1 MDRVQKA
8 ASSHRTATTDFCGFT
23 SHRLCVLFTAML
35 LLPSAASSTE
45 YVVGVIMVSRSE
57 ENRFDIQRIGPAI
70 DIAAEETCRH
80 VYGTKLQ
87 LTPAYYPHRCSARFA
102 IGRATDL
109 VQRVPRVTAFVG
121 PSCSSDLYIVE
132 SFAGYRHIPIVTGLG
147 DSFERTPNQTSTLIR
162 TSYVLRDKARAILAF
177 LGHFDWRRFGIVYRD
192 RNVYYE
198 SLFNELSELAEGLN
212 MSITC
217 KRHFLRDEKTKVV
230 MSDLRAIM
238 ADIKECA
245 RIVVLLTGEKE
256 VRTMLEHAQDLG
268 MTSSGEYAFLYP
280 ELFQGEAAGNI
291 SWSKDVD
298 DQQRRVR
305 LRAAFES
312 LMIISL
318 NQPVSDEYM
327 RFSNEVKHRSRTQ
340 YQFPNYMERVVNYFT
355 ASFHDAV
362 VMLCKAIN
370 ETVASGL
377 DPYDGDNLVKKMR
390 NASINGVSG
399 RVVIDM
405 NGDRVADYALLD
417 QVDPSTGHFDVVL
430 QYFGANQSYQTVNAI
445 HWPGKG
451 PPVDVPYCGFDG
463 KDPKCLKTE
472 DFPFFETV
480 IISALVF
487 LIIMLICAFLI
498 YRKMQLESAIANM
511 SWRIRWEEITFTR
524 NQRSSWM
531 MSRLS
536 ITSAMSTKM
545 EKGWVH
551 WAPDLRDSA
560 FMEAAAKA
568 NEQQFILTGSL
579 KGIVVSVKRL
589 PHQKRIELTRS
600 VLIEL
605 KQMRETQHENIA
617 RFVGACIDVPNIAII
632 TEYCPKG
639 SLQDVLHN
647 DSLRLEWLFRYSLIN
662 DIVKGMSYL
671 HSSEIGTHGRLR
683 SSNCLVDSHFVLKLT
698 DFGLPTFRKDET
710 YSPFITEG
718 SQKFL
723 WKAPELLRLKQ
734 CPSGGTQKGDVYSF
748 GIILQ
753 EISLREDAFY
763 PHCDRMEN
771 ADMLARVMSL
781 EDPPFRPIV
790 EKDACI
796 SELHQLMTRCWAE
809 DPDDRPSF
817 NQIKVHM
824 RVINRGYHGEVNIMD
839 NIMARMEQYAN
850 ELEVLVE
857 QRTAAFLEEKRKS
870 EELLYQVLPRSVAE
884 QLKRGKAVIPELYD
898 SVTIYFSDIV
908 GFTSMCSSSTPI
920 QVVDFLNDLYTCFDA
935 VISDFDVYKVETI
948 GDAYMVVSGLPDRNG
963 HSHAREVARMALSLL
978 RAIRNFRIRHRPD
991 DTLKLRI
998 GIHTGPC
1005 CAGVVGQKM
1014 PRYCLFGDTVNT
1026 ASRMESN
1033 GEALRIHVSPDT
1045 KTVLERFGTFHLEP
1059 RGGIEIKGKGLMHTY
1074 WLLGEHSKD
1083 LRVLDGVK
1091 KVMI

>member
-1 MDRVQKA
+1 MDRVQ
-8 ASSHRTATTDFCGFT
+8 ASVPYPNAMACVFSRSC
-23 SHRLCVLFTAML
+23 RLLFYFAVLTLMFFEAVDSL
-35 LLPSAASSTE
+35 E
-45 YVVGVIMVSRSE
+45 HVVGVIMVSHSE

-70 DIAAEETCRH
+70 DIAAEETCRQ
-80 VYGTKLQ
+80 VYETQLR
-87 LTPAYYPHRCSARFA
+87 LTPAYYPHRCSARYA

-109 VQRVPRVTAFVG
+109 VESEQHVTAFVG
-121 PSCSSDLYIVE
+121 PSCSSDLHIVE
-132 SFAGYRHIPIVTGLG
+132 SYAGYRHIPIVTGLG
-147 DSFERTPNQTSTLIR
+147 DSFQRTRGQTSTLIR

-177 LGHFDWRRFGIVYRD
+177 LGHFQWRNFGIVYRD
-192 RNVYYE
+192 RNIYYE
-198 SLFNELSELAEGLN
+198 ALFNELSDLAEGLN
-212 MSITC
+212 MTITC
-217 KRHFLRDEKTKVV
+217 KRHFLRNEKTKVV

-238 ADIKECA
+238 ADIKECS
-245 RIVVLLTGEKE
+245 RVVVLLTGEKE
-256 VRTMLEHAQDLG
+256 VRTMLEHAQSLG

-291 SWSKDVD
+291 SWTKGVD
-298 DQQRRVR
+298 DPMRQRR
-305 LRAAFES
+305 LREAFES

-318 NQPVSDEYM
+318 MQPVSAEYM
-327 RFSNEVKHRSRTQ
+327 RFSDEVKQRSLTK
-340 YQFPNYMERVVNYFT
+340 YKLSNYNEQVVNYFT

-370 ETVASGL
+370 ETVTSGL
-377 DPYDGDNLVKKMR
+377 NPHVGENLVDKMR

-430 QYFGANQSYQTVNAI
+430 QYFGANQSYQALNDI

-463 KDPKCLKTE
+463 KDPKCLKTD

-480 IISALVF
+480 IISALV
-487 LIIMLICAFLI
+487 LLVIILICAFLV
-498 YRKMQLESAIANM
+498 YRKLQLESAIANM
-511 SWRIRWEEITFTR
+511 SWRIKWEEITFTR

-536 ITSAMSTKM
+536 ITSAMSSKM

-551 WAPDLRDSA
+551 WAPPELRDSA
-560 FMEAAAKA
+560 LLEAATKA
-568 NEQQFILTGSL
+568 NEQQFILTGSF
-579 KGIVVSVKRL
+579 KGTVVSVKRL

-617 RFVGACIDVPNIAII
+617 RFVGACVDVPNIAII

-671 HSSEIGTHGRLR
+671 HNSEIATHGRLR
-683 SSNCLVDSHFVLKLT
+683 SSNCLVDSHFVLKIT

-710 YSPFITEG
+710 YSPFVTEG

-723 WKAPELLRLKQ
+723 WKAPELLRLKH

-753 EISLREDAFY
+753 EIILREDAFY
-763 PHCDRMEN
+763 PHCDRLEN
-771 ADMLARVMSL
+771 SDILGRVMSL
-781 EDPPFRPIV
+781 EEPPFRPVV

-796 SELHQLMTRCWAE
+796 TELHQLMTRCWSE

-817 NQIKVHM
+817 NQIKILM

-908 GFTSMCSSSTPI
+908 GFTAMCSSSTPI

-935 VISDFDVYKVETI
+935 VINDFDVYKK
-948 GDAYMVVSGLPDRNG
+948 P
-963 HSHAREVARMALSLL
+963 
-978 RAIRNFRIRHRPD
+978 
-991 DTLKLRI
+991 
-998 GIHTGPC
+998 
-1005 CAGVVGQKM
+1005 
-1014 PRYCLFGDTVNT
+1014 
-1026 ASRMESN
+1026 
-1033 GEALRIHVSPDT
+1033 
-1045 KTVLERFGTFHLEP
+1045 
-1059 RGGIEIKGKGLMHTY
+1059 
-1074 WLLGEHSKD
+1074 
-1083 LRVLDGVK
+1083 
-1091 KVMI
+1091 

>member
-1 MDRVQKA
+1 MDRVQ
-8 ASSHRTATTDFCGFT
+8 ASVPYPNAMACVFSRSC
-23 SHRLCVLFTAML
+23 RLLFYFAVLTLMFFEAVDSL
-35 LLPSAASSTE
+35 E
-45 YVVGVIMVSRSE
+45 HVVGVIMVSHSE

-70 DIAAEETCRH
+70 DIAAEETCRQ
-80 VYGTKLQ
+80 VYETQLR
-87 LTPAYYPHRCSARFA
+87 LTPAYYPHRCSARYA

-109 VQRVPRVTAFVG
+109 VESEQHVTAFVG
-121 PSCSSDLYIVE
+121 PSCSSDLHIVE
-132 SFAGYRHIPIVTGLG
+132 SYAGYRHIPIVTGLG
-147 DSFERTPNQTSTLIR
+147 DSFQRTRGQTSTLIR

-177 LGHFDWRRFGIVYRD
+177 LGHFQWRNFGIVYRD
-192 RNVYYE
+192 RNIYYE
-198 SLFNELSELAEGLN
+198 ALFNELSDLAEGLN
-212 MSITC
+212 MTITC
-217 KRHFLRDEKTKVV
+217 KRHFLRNEKTKVV

-238 ADIKECA
+238 ADIKECS
-245 RIVVLLTGEKE
+245 RVVVLLTGEKE
-256 VRTMLEHAQDLG
+256 VRTMLEHAQSLG

-291 SWSKDVD
+291 SWTKGVD
-298 DQQRRVR
+298 DPMRQRR
-305 LRAAFES
+305 LREAFES

-318 NQPVSDEYM
+318 MQPVSAEYM
-327 RFSNEVKHRSRTQ
+327 RFSDEVKQRSLTK
-340 YQFPNYMERVVNYFT
+340 YKLSNYNEQVVNYFT

-370 ETVASGL
+370 ETVTSGL
-377 DPYDGDNLVKKMR
+377 NPHVGENLVDKMR

-430 QYFGANQSYQTVNAI
+430 QYFGANQSYQALNDI

-463 KDPKCLKTE
+463 KDPKCLKTD

-480 IISALVF
+480 IISALV
-487 LIIMLICAFLI
+487 LLVIILICAFLV
-498 YRKMQLESAIANM
+498 YRKLQLESAIANM
-511 SWRIRWEEITFTR
+511 SWRIKWEEITFTR

-536 ITSAMSTKM
+536 ITSAMSSKM

-551 WAPDLRDSA
+551 WAPPELRDSA
-560 FMEAAAKA
+560 LLEAATKA
-568 NEQQFILTGSL
+568 NEQQFILTGSF
-579 KGIVVSVKRL
+579 KGTVVSVKRL

-617 RFVGACIDVPNIAII
+617 RFVGACVDVPNIAII

-671 HSSEIGTHGRLR
+671 HNSEIATHGRLR
-683 SSNCLVDSHFVLKLT
+683 SSNCLVDSHFVLKIT

-710 YSPFITEG
+710 YSPFVTEG

-723 WKAPELLRLKQ
+723 WKAPELLRLKH

-753 EISLREDAFY
+753 EIILREDAFY
-763 PHCDRMEN
+763 PHCDRLEN
-771 ADMLARVMSL
+771 SDILGRVMSL
-781 EDPPFRPIV
+781 EEPPFRPVV

-796 SELHQLMTRCWAE
+796 TELHQLMTRCWSE

-817 NQIKVHM
+817 NQIKILM

-908 GFTSMCSSSTPI
+908 GFTAMCSSSTPI

-935 VISDFDVYKVETI
+935 VINDFDVYKIITTEGGTRSLMRHIPI
-948 GDAYMVVSGLPDRNG
+948 GEVYDGLTTR
-963 HSHAREVARMALSLL
+963 
-978 RAIRNFRIRHRPD
+978 
-991 DTLKLRI
+991 
-998 GIHTGPC
+998 
-1005 CAGVVGQKM
+1005 
-1014 PRYCLFGDTVNT
+1014 
-1026 ASRMESN
+1026 
-1033 GEALRIHVSPDT
+1033 
-1045 KTVLERFGTFHLEP
+1045 
-1059 RGGIEIKGKGLMHTY
+1059 
-1074 WLLGEHSKD
+1074 
-1083 LRVLDGVK
+1083 
-1091 KVMI
+1091 

>member
-1 MDRVQKA
+1 MAQFQRVA
-8 ASSHRTATTDFCGFT
+8 HAC
-23 SHRLCVLFTAML
+23 L
-35 LLPSAASSTE
+35 LLAVLSLTVASPVE
-45 YVVGVIMVSRSE
+45 YTVAVIMVSESE

-70 DIAAEETCRH
+70 DIAAEEKCRTDYATH
-80 VYGTKLQ
+80 LKIIE
-87 LTPAYYPHRCSARFA
+87 AYYPKRCSERYA

-109 VQRVPRVTAFVG
+109 LAAVTRVAAFVG
-121 PSCSSDLYIVE
+121 PSCSSDLNIVE
-132 SFAGYRHIPIVTGLG
+132 RYANYRQIPVVTGLG
-147 DSFERTPNQTSTLIR
+147 DSFERKPNQSSTLIR

-177 LGHFDWRRFGIVYRD
+177 LGHFQWTHFGIVYRD
-192 RNVYYE
+192 RNIYYE
-198 SLFNELSELAEGLN
+198 TLYNELADLAEGVN
-212 MSITC
+212 MTVTC
-217 KRHFLRDEKTKVV
+217 KRHFLRDDKTKMVL
-230 MSDLRAIM
+230 SDLRTIM
-238 ADIKECA
+238 ADIKRCA
-245 RIVVLLTGEKE
+245 RIVVLLSGEKE

-268 MTSSGEYAFLYP
+268 MTSSGEYAFLYS
-280 ELFQGEAAGNI
+280 ELFQSEAAGNI
-291 SWSKDVD
+291 SWSTGVD
-298 DQQRRVR
+298 DARRRER
-305 LRAAFES
+305 LRKAFES
-312 LMIISL
+312 LLIISL
-318 NQPVSDEYM
+318 NQPVSEEYL
-327 RFSNEVKHRSRTQ
+327 RFSNEVKRRSRKKYSFTGD
-340 YQFPNYMERVVNYFT
+340 MEQVVNYFT

-370 ETVASGL
+370 ETVTVGL
-377 DPYDGDNLVKKMR
+377 DPYAGVNLVNRMR
-390 NASINGVSG
+390 NANISGVSG
-399 RVVIDM
+399 RVVIDN
-405 NGDRVADYALLD
+405 NGDRIADYALLD
-417 QVDPSTGHFDVVL
+417 QVDPQTGHFDVVL
-430 QYFGANQSYQTVNAI
+430 KYFGANQSYQLVNDI

-451 PPVDVPYCGFDG
+451 PPVDVPFCGFDG
-463 KDPKCLKTE
+463 KDPKCLKTD
-472 DFPFFETV
+472 DFPFIETIV
-480 IISALVF
+480 ISVLVF
-487 LIIMLICAFLI
+487 IVVILICAFLV

-511 SWRIRWEEITFTR
+511 SWRIKWEEITFTR

-536 ITSAMSTKM
+536 ITSA
-545 EKGWVH
+545 
-551 WAPDLRDSA
+551 SA
-560 FMEAAAKA
+560 FLEAGSKA
-568 NEQQFILTGSL
+568 NEQQFSLTGAF
-579 KGIVVSVKRL
+579 KGTIVSVKRL
-589 PHQKRIELTRS
+589 HHQKRIELTRN

-617 RFVGACIDVPNIAII
+617 RFVGACIDVPNIAIL

-662 DIVKGMSYL
+662 DIVKGMTYL
-671 HSSEIGTHGRLR
+671 HGTEIGSHGRLR
-683 SSNCLVDSHFVLKLT
+683 SSNCVVDSHFVLKLT

-710 YSPFITEG
+710 YVPYVIEG
-718 SQKFL
+718 SQKYL
-723 WKAPELLRLKQ
+723 WKAPELLRLKH
-734 CPSGGTQKGDVYSF
+734 CSPTGTQKGDVYSF

-753 EISLREDAFY
+753 EIILREDAFY
-763 PHCDRMEN
+763 PHCDHLETS
-771 ADMLARVMSL
+771 DIVARVITP
-781 EDPPFRPIV
+781 EDPPFRPV
-790 EKDACI
+790 VDRDACI

-809 DPDDRPSF
+809 DPDERPTF
-817 NQIKVHM
+817 NHIKVMM

-884 QLKRGKAVIPELYD
+884 QLKRGNAVIPELYD

-963 HSHAREVARMALSLL
+963 HNHAREVARMALSLL
-978 RAIRNFRIRHRPD
+978 RAVRNFRIRHRPD

-998 GIHTGPC
+998 GMHTGPC

-1033 GEALRIHVSPDT
+1033 GEPLRIHVSPDT
-1045 KTVLERFGTFHLEP
+1045 KAVLERFGTFHLQP
-1059 RGGIEIKGKGLMHTY
+1059 RGGIDIKGKGLMHTF

-1083 LRVLDGVK
+1083 VLLHDGIK

>member
-1 MDRVQKA
+1 MDRVQ
-8 ASSHRTATTDFCGFT
+8 ASVPYPNAMACVFSRSC
-23 SHRLCVLFTAML
+23 RLLFYFAVLTLMFFEAVDSL
-35 LLPSAASSTE
+35 E
-45 YVVGVIMVSRSE
+45 HVVGVIMVSHSE

-70 DIAAEETCRH
+70 DIAAEETCRQ
-80 VYGTKLQ
+80 VYETQLR
-87 LTPAYYPHRCSARFA
+87 LTPAYYPHRCSARYA

-109 VQRVPRVTAFVG
+109 VESEQHVTAFVG
-121 PSCSSDLYIVE
+121 PSCSSDLHIVE
-132 SFAGYRHIPIVTGLG
+132 SYAGYRHIPIVTGLG
-147 DSFERTPNQTSTLIR
+147 DSFQRTRGQTSTLIR

-177 LGHFDWRRFGIVYRD
+177 LGHFQWRNFGIVYRD
-192 RNVYYE
+192 RNIYYE
-198 SLFNELSELAEGLN
+198 ALFNELSDLAEGLN
-212 MSITC
+212 MTITC
-217 KRHFLRDEKTKVV
+217 KRHFLRNEKTKVV

-238 ADIKECA
+238 ADIKECS
-245 RIVVLLTGEKE
+245 RVVVLLTGEKE
-256 VRTMLEHAQDLG
+256 VRTMLEHAQSLG

-291 SWSKDVD
+291 SWTKGVD
-298 DQQRRVR
+298 DPMRQRR
-305 LRAAFES
+305 LREAFES

-318 NQPVSDEYM
+318 MQPVSAEYM
-327 RFSNEVKHRSRTQ
+327 RFSDEVKQRSLTK
-340 YQFPNYMERVVNYFT
+340 YKLSNYNEQVVNYFT

-370 ETVASGL
+370 ETVTSGL
-377 DPYDGDNLVKKMR
+377 NPHVGENLVDKMR

-430 QYFGANQSYQTVNAI
+430 QYFGANQSYQALNDI

-463 KDPKCLKTE
+463 KDPKCLKTD

-480 IISALVF
+480 IISALV
-487 LIIMLICAFLI
+487 LLVIILICAFLV
-498 YRKMQLESAIANM
+498 YRKLQLESAIANM
-511 SWRIRWEEITFTR
+511 SWRIKWEEITFTR

-536 ITSAMSTKM
+536 ITSA
-545 EKGWVH
+545 
-551 WAPDLRDSA
+551 SA
-560 FMEAAAKA
+560 LLEAATKA
-568 NEQQFILTGSL
+568 NEQQFILTGSF
-579 KGIVVSVKRL
+579 KGTVVSVKRL

-617 RFVGACIDVPNIAII
+617 RFVGACVDVPNIAII

-671 HSSEIGTHGRLR
+671 HNSEIATHGRLR
-683 SSNCLVDSHFVLKLT
+683 SSNCLVDSHFVLKIT

-710 YSPFITEG
+710 YSPFVTEG

-723 WKAPELLRLKQ
+723 WKAPELLRLKH

-753 EISLREDAFY
+753 EIILREDAFY
-763 PHCDRMEN
+763 PHCDRLEN
-771 ADMLARVMSL
+771 SDILGRVMSL
-781 EDPPFRPIV
+781 EEPPFRPVV

-796 SELHQLMTRCWAE
+796 TELHQLMTRCWSE

-817 NQIKVHM
+817 NQIKILM

-908 GFTSMCSSSTPI
+908 GFTAMCSSSTPI

-935 VISDFDVYKVETI
+935 VINDFDVYKVETI

-963 HSHAREVARMALSLL
+963 HNHAREVARMALSLL
-978 RAIRNFRIRHRPD
+978 RAVRNFRIRHRPD

-1033 GEALRIHVSPDT
+1033 GEALRIHVSPDSRA
-1045 KTVLERFGTFHLEP
+1045 VLERFGTFHLEP
-1059 RGGIEIKGKGLMHTY
+1059 RGGIEIKGKGVMHTY

-1083 LRVLDGVK
+1083 LRVLDAVK
-1091 KVMI
+1091 KVTI